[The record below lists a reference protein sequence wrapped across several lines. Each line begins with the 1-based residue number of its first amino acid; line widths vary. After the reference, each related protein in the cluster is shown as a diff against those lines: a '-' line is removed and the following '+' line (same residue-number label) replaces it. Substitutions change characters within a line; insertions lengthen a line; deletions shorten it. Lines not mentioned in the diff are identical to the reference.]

1 MRITANRRAPSA
13 RGIFSPLR
21 HPVFRR
27 IWSAS
32 LLSNLGILV
41 LGVGAAWTMTQI
53 SSSADMVALVQT
65 SLMLPVALVSTP
77 AGAIADMFDRRI
89 VGIVALSIALA
100 GSISL
105 LALAWLGVVTPV
117 LLLVSCFIIGS
128 GMALFGPAWQ
138 ASVSEQVP
146 AEALPSAVAL
156 NGISYNIARSFG
168 PAIGGVIVASA
179 GAAAAFAMNALLYLP
194 LLVVLFL
201 WRRLKEPSRLPP
213 ERMARAVISGVR
225 YIVHSPSIRIVLGR
239 TLVTGIAGGS
249 VSALMPFVAR
259 DLLHGGAQT
268 YGVMLGAF
276 GMGAV
281 IGALS
286 ISTLRGRLGDEVSV
300 RLCMVVMGVCVAGVA
315 ISRSPMLTGSA
326 LVFAGAAWTASVTVF
341 NVGVQLAAPRWV
353 AGRALAAYQAA
364 IAGGIAL
371 GSWVWGSA
379 ANVIGVEGALLISGA
394 TLFASPVLGLWMRM
408 PTVSGPNELSL
419 DVLADPEVRLS
430 LTPRSGPIVIEIEY
444 RVDPAKARLFYAV
457 MQHVQLSRQRNGA
470 YGWSIA
476 RDIADPELWTERF
489 HCPTWHDYLR
499 QRSRST
505 ASERALHVRA
515 NEFHIGP
522 EPIPNSPHVGT
533 AYRICAL
540 ERGHARSI
548 NRGCHTDYEPGE
560 RPLIKIAPDHRLCAL
575 RQRQMAELL
584 LRPLPGILFAVDTLA
599 LALKEERAMYF
610 PSSRCRRS
618 GDGSPYCQLLGW
630 RV

>member
-1 MRITANRRAPSA
+1 MMRITSNKRAPSA

-21 HPVFRR
+21 HAVFRR
-27 IWSAS
+27 IWTAS

-53 SSSADMVALVQT
+53 TSSADMVALVQT

-89 VGIVALSIALA
+89 VGLIALSIALS

-105 LALAWLGVVTPV
+105 SVLAWLGFVTPV

-168 PAIGGVIVASA
+168 PAIGGIIVASA
-179 GAAAAFAMNALLYLP
+179 GAVAAFAMNALLYLP
-194 LLVVLFL
+194 LLLVLFL
-201 WRRLKEPSRLPP
+201 WRRVKEPSRLPP

-225 YIVHSPSIRIVLGR
+225 YILHSPSIRIVLGR

-249 VSALMPFVAR
+249 VSALMPIVTR

-281 IGALS
+281 VGALN
-286 ISTLRGRLGDEVSV
+286 IATLRRRLGDEVSV
-300 RLCMVVMGVCVAGVA
+300 RLCMVVMGVCVAVVA
-315 ISRSPMLTGSA
+315 ISRSPVLSGSA
-326 LVFAGAAWTASVTVF
+326 LVFAGAAWTASVTLF

-371 GSWVWGSA
+371 GSWVWGST
-379 ANVIGVEGALLISGA
+379 ANAIGVEGALLISGA
-394 TLFASPVLGLWMRM
+394 TLFVSPVLGLWMRM
-408 PTVSGPNELSL
+408 PTASGPNELSL

-430 LTPRSGPIVIEIEY
+430 LTPRSGPIVVEIEY
-444 RVDPAKARLFYAV
+444 RVDPARARLFYAL
-457 MQHVQLSRQRNGA
+457 MQQVQLSRQRNGA
-470 YGWSIA
+470 YGWSFA

-505 ASERALHVRA
+505 ATERALHVRA

-522 EPIPNSPHVGT
+522 EPI
-533 AYRICAL
+533 RIRRML
-540 ERGHARSI
+540 ERPIGSVRWKEDTPDRSTADVTPI
-548 NRGCHTDYEPGE
+548 TGPG
-560 RPLIKIAPDHRLCAL
+560 
-575 RQRQMAELL
+575 
-584 LRPLPGILFAVDTLA
+584 
-599 LALKEERAMYF
+599 
-610 PSSRCRRS
+610 S
-618 GDGSPYCQLLGW
+618 GP
-630 RV
+630 